1 MLYINHCVKCPYSE
15 FFWSVFSRI
24 VTEYGEILTIPPYSV
39 WMRENM
45 DQKNSE
51 DGHFS
56 RS

>member
-15 FFWSVFSRI
+15 FFGSVFSPI
-24 VTEYGEILTIPPYSV
+24 VTEYGEILTIPSYSV

-51 DGHFS
+51 DGRFL